1 MPKNSQLILLIVL
14 SITSVLRAERPNVVF
29 IMTDDQAPW
38 AIGLYDKPTH
48 ANTPNLDK
56 LFRAGTYLPNTFVVT
71 PVCSPSRASLAT
83 SRYGTEVGVTEWL
96 NPRVEADHGLD
107 PSTQTWYEVMQ
118 NAGYFTGLVGKW
130 HLGLLDKYHPTKTGF
145 DYFMGH
151 RGGGWSPVNPTL
163 EVDGQN
169 KKIDGL
175 TTDIL
180 TDHAISFIENRPDNQ
195 PFLLVLHYRAP
206 HARWLPVAPEDMKPF
221 EKLDPK
227 LPTPDFEGLDVQRV
241 KRFTREYLAS
251 TRGVDRNV
259 GRLLETLD
267 ESGLRE
273 NTVIVFTSDHGYNM
287 GHNGIWHKGN
297 GHWILKKD
305 SLPLATENI
314 PAGQR
319 PNMYDNSLR
328 VPTCVVWP
336 GVTKPGTRIDSS
348 VTNLDWY
355 PTMQEIAGG
364 SSAKKKIVRGR
375 DLSTLLTGSADGWDD
390 EVFAQYSTRHQSKTH
405 MRCYRTSKWKL
416 VRDFNDPQRDELF
429 NLIADPSET
438 TNLIDQQQHQAIVT
452 LLHAKLLSKMKEIND
467 PALP

>member
-1 MPKNSQLILLIVL
+1 
-14 SITSVLRAERPNVVF
+14 
-29 IMTDDQAPW
+29 
-38 AIGLYDKPTH
+38 
-48 ANTPNLDK
+48 
-56 LFRAGTYLPNTFVVT
+56 
-71 PVCSPSRASLAT
+71 
-83 SRYGTEVGVTEWL
+83 
-96 NPRVEADHGLD
+96 
-107 PSTQTWYEVMQ
+107 
-118 NAGYFTGLVGKW
+118 
-130 HLGLLDKYHPTKTGF
+130 
-145 DYFMGH
+145 
-151 RGGGWSPVNPTL
+151 
-163 EVDGQN
+163 
-169 KKIDGL
+169 
-175 TTDIL
+175 
-180 TDHAISFIENRPDNQ
+180 
-195 PFLLVLHYRAP
+195 
-206 HARWLPVAPEDMKPF
+206 MKPF

-227 LPTPDFEGLDVQRV
+227 LPRPDFEGLDVQRV

-297 GHWILKKD
+297 GHWILRKD

-364 SSAKKKIVRGR
+364 SSAEKKIVRGR